1 MAARRFAVALAVA
14 VAGVVVVALTD
25 GTLEI
30 VGWAIIGLAAVI
42 AVSLVF
48 LEIGLSED
56 RDRRRHPRG

>member
-1 MAARRFAVALAVA
+1 MAARRFAGALAIA
-14 VAGVVVVALTD
+14 VVGGVVVALGD
-25 GTLEI
+25 GTVEI
-30 VGWAIIGLAAVI
+30 IGWSIVGLAAVI